1 MHRSA
6 ENFPSLKA
14 LDISNLD
21 MDDAFAHERVQSLL
35 DFASLTD
42 LVLPYV
48 PEINDWKIV
57 AEALSASTTLKKV
70 TYFGRREG
78 CWLGR
83 GPWCTIVR

>member
-1 MHRSA
+1 
-6 ENFPSLKA
+6 
-14 LDISNLD
+14 

-57 AEALSASTTLKKV
+57 AEALSVCPITINAWDQLTN
-70 TYFGRREG
+70 EG
-78 CWLGR
+78 KALFKEL
-83 GPWCTIVR
+83 